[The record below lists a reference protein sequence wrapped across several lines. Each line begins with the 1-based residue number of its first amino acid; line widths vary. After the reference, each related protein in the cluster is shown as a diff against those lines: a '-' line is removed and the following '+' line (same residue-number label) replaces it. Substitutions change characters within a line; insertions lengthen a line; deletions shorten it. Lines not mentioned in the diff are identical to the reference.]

1 MDDDELLASFE
12 AGTLEAFPHE
22 SHLRVIYLLTRR
34 DGLDA
39 AVASMSARIRAW
51 ASASGRP
58 EAFHVTRTVAWA
70 RLVAACGDSG
80 GSLEF
85 LAGHPELTRRD
96 LLDDYYSAG
105 RLAADEARRSFIEP
119 DLKPLVRR

>member
-22 SHLRVIYLLTRR
+22 SHLRVIYLLIQR
-34 DGLDA
+34 DGVDA
-39 AVASMSARIRAW
+39 AVACMSARIMAW

-70 RLVAACGDSG
+70 QLVAAAGDSG
-80 GSLEF
+80 GSLKF
-85 LAGHPELTRRD
+85 LARHPELTRRD

-105 RLAADEARRSFIEP
+105 RLATDEARTSFIDP
-119 DLKPLVRR
+119 NLKPLA

>member
-1 MDDDELLASFE
+1 VDDDDLLASFE
-12 AGTLEAFPHE
+12 AGTLETFPHE
-22 SHLRVIYLLTRR
+22 SHLRVIYLLIQR

-39 AVASMSARIRAW
+39 AVTSMSARIKEW
-51 ASASGRP
+51 ARSSGRP

-70 RLVAACGDSG
+70 RLVAAAGDSG

-85 LAGHPELTRRD
+85 LARHPELTRRD

-105 RLAADEARRSFIEP
+105 RLATAEARTTFVEP
-119 DLKPLVRR
+119 DLAPLD